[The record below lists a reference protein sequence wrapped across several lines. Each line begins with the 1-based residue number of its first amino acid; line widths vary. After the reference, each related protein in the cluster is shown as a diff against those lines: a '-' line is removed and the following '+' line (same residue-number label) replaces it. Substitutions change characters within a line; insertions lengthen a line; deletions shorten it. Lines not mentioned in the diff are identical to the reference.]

1 MRGLRVIA
9 FASAILATA
18 GTARPDVTVPNVL
31 NILGSVTN
39 AARPV
44 ANALVIALNLNSFE
58 ANQTFSAADGSFTLP
73 LFRSGVYK
81 IIAVKYG
88 FAPAST
94 MVVPNGKDRRVA
106 LRLQNEKR
114 AGRDANQEI

>member
-1 MRGLRVIA
+1 MRRLRAIA

-18 GTARPDVTVPNVL
+18 GTARPEIAVVPSFLNV
-31 NILGSVTN
+31 LGSVTN

-58 ANQTFSAADGSFTLP
+58 ANQTFTGADGSFTLP
-73 LFRSGVYK
+73 LLRAGVYK

-88 FAPAST
+88 LAPAST
-94 MVVPNGKDRRVA
+94 TLVPTGK
-106 LRLQNEKR
+106 
-114 AGRDANQEI
+114 